1 MIDLWTGSKIR
12 GSSVPSVPIQ
22 MVSRVL
28 YPRARVGVEGTI
40 ERDNYNRIKLLFT
53 SGQTFFSLPYN
64 LIPLH
69 LAEEFGACN
78 DRGPRVL
85 CIKLAFCA
93 NYMSDGPIS
102 VLDLLCRRITRLA
115 PKWPMN
121 IRIVSHIPVK
131 YVHVPF
137 KTKDEILPL
146 SQLNVIWKVFIGNW
160 MAELHVYHLVT
171 VTF

>member
-22 MVSRVL
+22 MVSGVL

-40 ERDNYNRIKLLFT
+40 ECDNYNRIKLLFT
-53 SGQTFFSLPYN
+53 SGKTFFSLPYKS
-64 LIPLH
+64 IPLH
-69 LAEEFGACN
+69 LAEKFGACN

-85 CIKLAFCA
+85 CIKHAFCA

-102 VLDLLCRRITRLA
+102 VLDLLCKGITSVA
-115 PKWPMN
+115 PKWQMN

-131 YVHVPF
+131 YVHAPF
-137 KTKDEILPL
+137 KSKDEILPF
-146 SQLNVIWKVFIGNW
+146 SQLNVIWKIFIGDW

>member
-53 SGQTFFSLPYN
+53 SGQTFFSLPYY

-69 LAEEFGACN
+69 LAEKFGACN

-102 VLDLLCRRITRLA
+102 VLDLLCRRITCS
-115 PKWPMN
+115 K
-121 IRIVSHIPVK
+121 V
-131 YVHVPF
+131 
-137 KTKDEILPL
+137 TDEHPDSFTHTSEICTC
-146 SQLNVIWKVFIGNW
+146 
-160 MAELHVYHLVT
+160 T
-171 VTF
+171 VQNKG